1 MHDNFENLQKRCK
14 RYQLK
19 KRVKF
24 LLPAISVVL
33 IIGLS
38 LSLSENSSPTEKTP
52 YKPIETTKIKEIK
65 KVEITTKTEIKTE
78 IKEPIIEDIPYA
90 LQIDKKYL
98 TKRQTHYVAKPT
110 YEEEVV
116 PMKQQRVYIKRDEPK
131 ALAITVKKL
140 DTVKDMIVYYNKE
153 KKYSL
158 ALKIAQTYYDAKN
171 YSESLLWSKK
181 ANLLNRDDDGAWI
194 LYAKSEYA
202 VGNHE
207 RAIKILNLYIS
218 NADSQEAKALL
229 LNWTQ
234 GK

>member
-19 KRVKF
+19 QRVKF
-24 LLPAISVVL
+24 LVPAISLVL
-33 IIGLS
+33 IIGIS
-38 LSLSENSSPTEKTP
+38 LSLSEKSSPIEKIP
-52 YKPIETTKIKEIK
+52 NKPIKITKIKEIK
-65 KVEITTKTEIKTE
+65 KVKIIKETEIK
-78 IKEPIIEDIPYA
+78 KQIIEDIPYA

-98 TKRQTHYVAKPT
+98 TKRQTHYVAKPV
-110 YEEEVV
+110 YKEEVV
-116 PMKQQRVYIKRDEPK
+116 PKKQQRVYIKRDEPK

-140 DTVKDMIVYYNKE
+140 NSVKDMIAYYNKE
-153 KKYSL
+153 NKYSL

-181 ANLLNRDDDGAWI
+181 ANLLNRDADGAWV

-218 NADSQEAKALL
+218 NADSPEAKALL